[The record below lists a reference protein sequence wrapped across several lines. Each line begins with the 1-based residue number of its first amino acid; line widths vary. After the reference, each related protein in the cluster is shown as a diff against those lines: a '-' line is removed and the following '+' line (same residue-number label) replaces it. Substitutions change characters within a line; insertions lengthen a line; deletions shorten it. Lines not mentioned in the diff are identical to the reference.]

1 MPYNRTPR
9 EVYWKKRK
17 KRQKR
22 GRGGTERGRER
33 GRDWFLGTRV
43 AGEREGGDGEQGP
56 PFKGGHSNAQ
66 EMLSVAVTENLNKY

>member
-22 GRGGTERGRER
+22 GRGGTERGVEKGVETGSWGREWQER
-33 GRDWFLGTRV
+33 GRGVMVSKAHLLK
-43 AGEREGGDGEQGP
+43 GDIAMPRRCSQW
-56 PFKGGHSNAQ
+56 
-66 EMLSVAVTENLNKY
+66 L

>member
-1 MPYNRTPR
+1 MEEEKEEAEKGQRGNR
-9 EVYWKKRK
+9 EV
-17 KRQKR
+17 
-22 GRGGTERGRER
+22 GRER